1 MARVLL
7 RLLSRYA
14 KPYGWHLLIV
24 VIAQVMATM
33 ATLALPRLNADII
46 DHGIATGDTGYIGST
61 GLVMLG
67 VAGLQVVCEVGATFF
82 AARATMGIGR
92 DLRADLFEQVT
103 DLSVHQVQQF
113 GPGTLLT
120 RTTNDVEQVQSLA
133 LVVASTVLLS
143 PIMLVGGLVMAMEQD
158 VVLSAVVWVA
168 VPVLLLFVWLLFA
181 RVLPLFQAMQDSID
195 GVNTVLREQ
204 IAGIRVVRAFVRE
217 AEQTRRFD
225 RANRKLTAISLGIGR
240 WMVLMGPVIAMIL
253 QAAMVAVLFFG
264 GHRVAAGEVQVGGV
278 AALMQYLT
286 LILMAVMMGVFVFMM
301 IPRAAVAARRIQEV
315 LTTEP
320 ELVSPHRQMAQPAS
334 AELVFD
340 HVQVQL
346 PGAEAPIVDEVS
358 FRIPPG
364 TTTAIIGSTGSGKST
379 LVKLM
384 SRLIDPTAGAVR
396 IGGVDLREIPR
407 ARLSDL
413 VGLAPQTATLL
424 SGTVGSNLGFATP
437 EATEEQM
444 HQALEIAQCRDFL
457 PQELAESLAYPVSQG
472 GANLSGGQRQ
482 RLSIARA
489 LVGGRQIYVFDD
501 ALSAL
506 DASTE
511 AAVRAGLTRYQ
522 RSSGASVVMVDQRVA
537 AITEADQILVLEGG
551 RIVGVG
557 THAELSQSNPVYRQ
571 IMDSQQVTS

>member
-1 MARVLL
+1 MLV
-7 RLLSRYA
+7 RLIIRYA
-14 KPYGWHLLIV
+14 KPYWWHLLIV
-24 VIAQVMATM
+24 VIAQVIATL

-46 DHGIATGDTGYIGST
+46 DHGIAAGDTGYIGST

-67 VAGLQVVCEVGATFF
+67 VAGIQVVSEVVATFF

-92 DLRADLFEQVT
+92 DLRADVFDQVT
-103 DLSVHQVQQF
+103 ELSVHQVQEF
-113 GPGTLLT
+113 GPGTLMT
-120 RTTNDVEQVQSLA
+120 RTTNDLTQVQSLA

-143 PIMLVGGLVMAMEQD
+143 PIMLIGGLVMAMEQD
-158 VVLSAVVWVA
+158 VVLSAVIWAA
-168 VPVLLLFVWLLFA
+168 VPVLLVFVWLLFA
-181 RVLPLFQAMQDSID
+181 RVMPLFRRMQDRID
-195 GVNTVLREQ
+195 AVNTVLREQ
-204 IAGIRVVRAFVRE
+204 IAGIRVVRAFVQE
-217 AEQTRRFD
+217 AKQAQRFD
-225 RANRKLTAISLGIGR
+225 RANRELTEVSFGIGR

-320 ELVSPHRQMAQPAS
+320 ELDSPHQQMAQPAS

-364 TTTAIIGSTGSGKST
+364 TTTAIIGSTGSGKTT

-384 SRLIDPTAGAVR
+384 SRLIDPTAGVVR
-396 IGGVDLREIPR
+396 LGGVDLRELSR
-407 ARLSDL
+407 QTVSDL
-413 VGLAPQTATLL
+413 VGLAPQTATLF
-424 SGTVGSNLGFATP
+424 SGTVGSNLRFAAP
-437 EATEEQM
+437 QATDEQLRE
-444 HQALEIAQCRDFL
+444 ALEIAQCWDFL
-457 PQELAESLAYPVSQG
+457 PQELAAALEYPVSQG

-511 AAVRAGLTRYQ
+511 AAVRAGLARLQ
-522 RSSGASVVMVDQRVA
+522 RDSGASVVMVAQRVS
-537 AITEADQILVLEGG
+537 AITEADQILVIDQG
-551 RIVGVG
+551 RIVGIG
-557 THAELSQSNPVYRQ
+557 THAELSETNAVYRQ
-571 IMDSQQVTS
+571 IIDSQQVTS